1 MLTSNI
7 SESESYAF
15 TEADKGNVRYCL
27 YLVVNGAKSTV
38 VGDRENWDGS
48 QDVVF

>member
-7 SESESYAF
+7 GKSESYAF
-15 TEADKGNVRYCL
+15 TEADKSNVRYCL